1 MNEMNMIYLDYAANT
16 PVDNKVLETFNEA
29 TIKYFANPN
38 STHELGKLAKERID
52 LASKNIIN
60 LFQEKVNIKEN
71 MELIYTSGS
80 SESNNMAIKG
90 IARTYRENG
99 KHIITTFLEHS
110 SVSSPLTYLKEHGYE
125 IDLLELNSDGKVNLE
140 HLKELLR
147 NDTILVSICAV
158 DSEIGS
164 EQPIEEI
171 SEILKDYPNCYL
183 HVDCTQ
189 AVGKINLN
197 LEGAD
202 LITFAPHKFYGLNG
216 FGGLLKRKDIV
227 LEPLIHG
234 GASTTIYRSGT
245 PVTGQVVAME
255 KALEIAFSNLDER
268 YNYVKELNE
277 YLRENFKKYS
287 EVQINTPSK
296 ENPFILNLGIKG
308 IKAVDFK
315 QKLENCGVCISIKS
329 ACSVVISPSRP
340 VMAITKDRKRA
351 LSSWR
356 ISLSHL
362 TTKDEIDR
370 FLEIFDKCYKESL
383 NVV

>member
-1 MNEMNMIYLDYAANT
+1 
-16 PVDNKVLETFNEA
+16 
-29 TIKYFANPN
+29 
-38 STHELGKLAKERID
+38 
-52 LASKNIIN
+52 
-60 LFQEKVNIKEN
+60 
-71 MELIYTSGS
+71 
-80 SESNNMAIKG
+80 
-90 IARTYRENG
+90 
-99 KHIITTFLEHS
+99 LEHS

-296 ENPFILNLGIKG
+296 ENPFILNLGVKG

-315 QKLENCGVCISIKS
+315 QKLENYGVCISIKS
-329 ACSVVISPSRP
+329 ACSVTISPSRP

-351 LSSWR
+351 LSSFR

-362 TTKDEIDR
+362 TTKDELDR
-370 FLEIFDKCYKESL
+370 FLEIFDKCYKESFAISQ
-383 NVV
+383 